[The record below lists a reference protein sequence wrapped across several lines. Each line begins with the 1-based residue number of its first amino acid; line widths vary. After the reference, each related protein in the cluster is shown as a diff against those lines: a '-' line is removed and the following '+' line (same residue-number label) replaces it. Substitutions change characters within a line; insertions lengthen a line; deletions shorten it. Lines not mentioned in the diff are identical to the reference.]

1 MLLQWLYNS
10 GPERLLLIL
19 FIMQEQDQ
27 DQRIADTDQTEGEK
41 GLFPTIPTGHGSAET
56 TQGLS

>member
-1 MLLQWLYNS
+1 MLLQRLCDS
-10 GPERLLLIL
+10 SPKRLLFIL

-41 GLFPTIPTGHGSAET
+41 GLFPTIPTGHGSTET